1 MCLAIPLKIKS
12 IKEKTALCQ
21 AKGLTQNV
29 RVDFTPEAKPGDYVM
44 VHAGFAIQ
52 TMTEQEARENIELL
66 EDIKD
71 AL

>member
-1 MCLAIPLKIKS
+1 MCLAIPMKLIKVS
-12 IKEKTALCQ
+12 PPVATGEAG
-21 AKGLTQNV
+21 GLSQEI
-29 RVDFTPEAKPGDYVM
+29 RIDFIQDPAPGDYVM

-52 TMTEQEARENIELL
+52 KMSEEQAQENMQFL